1 MNISR
6 SKLCFSIQAL
16 NEVETSK
23 TTCDQVGNNVQG
35 LTGKVDKVTKDL
47 LAKQFVIIGRVM
59 YKDLLLLTVNKV
71 EGPIENHS
79 MLCDMDTLS
88 EHCHSNH
95 TADCLFAEKGAEM
108 TNGKHHR

>member
-23 TTCDQVGNNVQG
+23 TTCDQVRNNVQG

-71 EGPIENHS
+71 ESPIENHS
-79 MLCDMDTLS
+79 MLYVTWTPCQNTVIL
-88 EHCHSNH
+88 
-95 TADCLFAEKGAEM
+95 TILQIACLQKRGL
-108 TNGKHHR
+108 R